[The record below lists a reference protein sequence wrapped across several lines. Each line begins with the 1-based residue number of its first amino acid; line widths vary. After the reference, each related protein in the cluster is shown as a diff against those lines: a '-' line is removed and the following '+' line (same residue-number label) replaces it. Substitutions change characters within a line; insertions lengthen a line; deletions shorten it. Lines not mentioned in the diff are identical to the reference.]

1 MTMRKITVLAISLL
15 ISISSPAMEPVKAS
29 IDHEQLLASS
39 DPKLAANKLLVYD
52 FYRKVFEGG
61 HLELADIYLDESYIQ
76 HNPNVPTGRDGF
88 VQFFSHFKPK
98 PIPEK
103 MKAPLVSIVAEGDLV
118 VLSFVREGYNSKSK
132 KSYSTTWF
140 DMFRVKDGKII
151 EHWDP
156 AI

>member
-1 MTMRKITVLAISLL
+1 
-15 ISISSPAMEPVKAS
+15 MEPVKAAV
-29 IDHEQLLASS
+29 DHKKLLASS
-39 DPKLAANKLLVYD
+39 DPKLAANKQLVYD

-76 HNPNVPTGRDGF
+76 HNPNVPSGRDGF

-98 PIPEK
+98 PISEK
-103 MKAPLVSIVAEGDLV
+103 MKARLVSIVAEGDLV
-118 VLSFVREGYNSKSK
+118 VLSFVREGYNSISK

-140 DMFRVKDGKII
+140 DMFRIKDGKII

-156 AI
+156 AT